1 MKPYLLLSAAIGAAL
16 FAAAPAQPQLPSS
29 APKQVAIARPLPP
42 GAEEP
47 LTEGEGRAIADKL
60 AEELTD
66 NFVYA
71 HDGKRYAEMLR
82 ANAKAGR
89 YDMGTRQ
96 ELAERMTAD
105 LQMVQ
110 KDGHLHVAV
119 AEDEG
124 GERGGGAVGIPKHWP
139 PLIQSARWIA
149 PGIAYIRFTAF
160 MSTDEEIAAVRSF
173 MREHREAK
181 TFIFDLRNHHGGQLG
196 EMDEIFPYLFSEK
209 TALATMEMRRS
220 VADREGPPFGQ
231 SPSQELAKDDNYVRA
246 THYALPNEAT
256 PARDARVYLL
266 TSNRTASAGEHFSLA
281 MKSTGRATL
290 IGEATAGANH
300 FGGMTEIGEH
310 FAAFVPVGRTF
321 DTKTGKDWEG
331 DGIAPDIAVDPKQ
344 ALVVALEKAGL
355 PHAEAVRL
363 DATEIPAEPV
373 HRDKRQAG

>member
-1 MKPYLLLSAAIGAAL
+1 VKPYLFLSAAIGAAL
-16 FAAAPAQPQLPSS
+16 FTAAPAQPQFPSP
-29 APKQVAIARPLPP
+29 APKQVAIARPLPL
-42 GAEEP
+42 GANEP
-47 LTEGEGRAIADKL
+47 VTEGEGRAIAEKL

-71 HDGKRYAEMLR
+71 DDGKRYAETLR

-89 YDMGTRQ
+89 YDIGTRQ
-96 ELAERMTAD
+96 DLAERMTDD

-119 AEDEG
+119 AEN
-124 GERGGGAVGIPKHWP
+124 ERDQLEGGAVGIPKHWP
-139 PLIQSARWIA
+139 PLIQSAKWIA

-160 MSTDEEIAAVRSF
+160 LSTDEEVAAVRSF

-209 TALATMEMRRS
+209 TPLAIMEMRRS

-231 SPSQELAKDDNYVRA
+231 SPTQELAKDDNYVRA

-256 PARDARVYLL
+256 PARDAKVYLL

-310 FAAFVPVGRTF
+310 FEAFVPVGRTF

-331 DGIAPDIAVDPKQ
+331 DGIAPDIAVDPRQ
-344 ALVVALEKAGL
+344 ALVIALEKAGL
-355 PHAEAVRL
+355 SHDEAVRL

-373 HRDKRQAG
+373 HRDKRQAR